1 MYLRSPLTKR
11 SMFASHSVCTTVA
24 WVISSS
30 VKFVDEVGSTV
41 FYWNMYWVSA
51 TSNAITK
58 ANLPVNFTI
67 FHCRMSPIQ
76 PAWPDCTTSVSWHM
90 CCWHFCS
97 CSSHKTM
104 PTMPQRGGRH
114 APLGTRVLRNCSF
127 YWHHSGFD
135 DNNMGRLK
143 KLKRIFNNLEIS
155 KINIFPWYLLDN
167 RFNKKQTALAFCG
180 KKMES
185 FGTQLLI
192 IRCYVTYPSFGIT
205 QIFIMVAGIG
215 WKVKWQLQKD
225 WDY

>member
-1 MYLRSPLTKR
+1 MWSLKQTFLLTSP
-11 SMFASHSVCTTVA
+11 S
-24 WVISSS
+24 
-30 VKFVDEVGSTV
+30 STV
-41 FYWNMYWVSA
+41 GWAPS
-51 TSNAITK
+51 TSLTRLYHICIVAHVLL
-58 ANLPVNFTI
+58 AFLFLQLPQNDTI
-67 FHCRMSPIQ
+67 
-76 PAWPDCTTSVSWHM
+76 
-90 CCWHFCS
+90 
-97 CSSHKTM
+97 
-104 PTMPQRGGRH
+104 PQRGGSH

-143 KLKRIFNNLEIS
+143 KLKRIFNNLETS

-185 FGTQLLI
+185 LVTQLLI
-192 IRCYVTYPSFGIT
+192 VRCYVTYLSIGIT
-205 QIFIMVAGIG
+205 QIFIMVASIG